1 MAGLAVCLQ
10 SVTQPA
16 FAMQG
21 DKGWSDAALISG
33 AQHIGLSPAAIGLL
47 PRGPAELVE
56 ARCCTANLGF
66 GFCIRQKEKGCMTL
80 QRYLVCSKIFVV
92 AVL

>member
-1 MAGLAVCLQ
+1 MADNGGLP
-10 SVTQPA
+10 TQPA

-56 ARCCTANLGF
+56 ARCSQPTWALAF
-66 GFCIRQKEKGCMTL
+66 PSDSVKR
-80 QRYLVCSKIFVV
+80 V
-92 AVL
+92 A